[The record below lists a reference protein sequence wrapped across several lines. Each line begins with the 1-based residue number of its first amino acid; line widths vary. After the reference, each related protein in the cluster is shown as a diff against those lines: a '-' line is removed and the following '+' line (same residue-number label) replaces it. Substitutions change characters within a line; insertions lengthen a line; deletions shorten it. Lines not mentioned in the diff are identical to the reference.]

1 MIVHAIGKIA
11 EHFNSLQLEIVCN
24 ALGTQQGTSMQGTIA
39 VISPSSTLTSVMRDT
54 LEQRGLSL
62 VVVEAAQHDAT
73 LKARELIEG
82 GVSVIISRGRTASVL
97 REHLRVP
104 IVEVKHTFFDCIN
117 AYRKARQ
124 SSERIAFLATSE
136 GYASILEKA
145 RPFMAQVSICLIDP
159 LGSSQATEAHL
170 DRLQAEGI
178 EVAIGGLSLR
188 QAVIARGMR
197 YIMSDADP
205 DAVDEAVDEAL
216 HLLQIEEERRLKRVE
231 LQSRYEMIQSI
242 LNCVSE
248 GNFSVDSQRTITN
261 MNSVATAYLGS
272 LACGDSIDGL
282 LAQDYFGQVLSSGGP
297 VRGALIT
304 LGRLS
309 LTLSIAPIVLDS
321 EVIGAVATLQSQ
333 TEITALERKMR
344 RVLARQHV
352 ADKNFDDIIGSSLAL
367 IKAKRLATTYAA
379 VDSTVM
385 IEGETGTGKELFAQ
399 SIHNASRRKQG
410 PFVAINCAA
419 FAPGVLESELFG
431 YVKGAFTGALNEG
444 KAGVFELAHTGTIF
458 LDEIN
463 ETSTDIQVKLLRTLQ
478 ERQVVRIGD
487 DKVTPVDI
495 RIITASNKNLPQL
508 VAKGLFRE
516 DFFYRICVLKLRLP
530 ALRERHDDIPELVR
544 YLLRSLPMDS
554 AEPDEA
560 LLMRLSRYPWPGNIR
575 QLGNVVERLAVMSQ
589 GQPFTAA
596 LLEDVLEDL
605 SVNVPVEEGAAVRS
619 ELTVLQEVLGS
630 VRGNRE
636 AAAKRLQISTTTLWR
651 RMKKYLDE
659 DPECFDGARY

>member
-1 MIVHAIGKIA
+1 
-11 EHFNSLQLEIVCN
+11 
-24 ALGTQQGTSMQGTIA
+24 MQGTIA
-39 VISPSSTLTSVMRDT
+39 VISPSSTLTSVMRGI
-54 LEQRGLSL
+54 LQQRGLTL
-62 VVVEAAQHDAT
+62 VVIEAAQHDAT
-73 LKARELIEG
+73 LKARQLLDS

-117 AYRKARQ
+117 AYHKAQ
-124 SSERIAFLATSE
+124 QVSDKVAFLATSE
-136 GYASILEKA
+136 GYATILEKA
-145 RPFMAQVSICLIDP
+145 RPFMPQVSICLIDP
-159 LGSSQATEAHL
+159 LGSSQATEAQL

-178 EVAIGGLSLR
+178 EVAIGGLSSR
-188 QAVIARGMR
+188 QAVMARGMR
-197 YIMSDADP
+197 YIMSEADP
-205 DAVDEAVDEAL
+205 DAADEAIDEAL

-248 GNFSVDSQRTITN
+248 GIFSVDSQRTLTN
-261 MNSVATAYLGS
+261 MNSVATGYLGS
-272 LACGDSIDGL
+272 LGVGDSIDGL
-282 LAQDYFGQVLSSGGP
+282 LTQDYFSQVLSHGRP
-297 VRGALIT
+297 VRGALIS

-309 LTLSIAPIVLDS
+309 LTLSIAPITLDNQ
-321 EVIGAVATLQSQ
+321 VIGAVATLQSQ
-333 TEITALERKMR
+333 TEITAIERKMR
-344 RVLARQHV
+344 RQLARLHL
-352 ADKNFDDIIGSSLAL
+352 AEKTFDDIIGSSPALA
-367 IKAKRLATTYAA
+367 KAKRLAQTYAA

-399 SIHNASRRKQG
+399 SIHNASRRKNG

-478 ERQVVRIGD
+478 ERKVVRIGD
-487 DKVTPVDI
+487 DKVTPIDI
-495 RIITASNKNLPQL
+495 RIITASNKSLPQL
-508 VAKGLFRE
+508 VAQGLFRE
-516 DFFYRICVLKLRLP
+516 DFFYRICVLKLQLP
-530 ALRERHDDIPELVR
+530 ALRERRGDIPELVR
-544 YLLRSLPMDS
+544 YLLQSLPMNT
-554 AEPDEA
+554 AEPSDD
-560 LLMRLSRYPWPGNIR
+560 LLARLSGYAWPGNIR

-589 GQPFTAA
+589 GRPFAQPW
-596 LLEDVLEDL
+596 LEEVLEDL
-605 SVNVPVEEGAAVRS
+605 STDRVAGQGTPIKS
-619 ELTVLQEVLGS
+619 ELALLHDVLSS

-636 AAAKRLQISTTTLWR
+636 EAAKRLHISTTTLWR

-659 DPECFDGARY
+659 DPGCFDSARY

>member
-1 MIVHAIGKIA
+1 
-11 EHFNSLQLEIVCN
+11 
-24 ALGTQQGTSMQGTIA
+24 MQGTIA
-39 VISPSSTLTSVMRDT
+39 VISPSSTLTSVMHSI

-73 LKARELIEG
+73 LKARQLIAS

-97 REHLRVP
+97 REQLRVP

-117 AYRKARQ
+117 AYHKAQ
-124 SSERIAFLATSE
+124 QVSGKIAFLATSE
-136 GYASILEKA
+136 GYATILEKA
-145 RPFMAQVSICLIDP
+145 RPFMPQVSICLIDP
-159 LGSSQATEAHL
+159 LGSNPATEAQL
-170 DRLQAEGI
+170 DRLLAEGI

-188 QAVIARGMR
+188 QAVIARGMH
-197 YIMSDADP
+197 YIMSEADP
-205 DAVDEAVDEAL
+205 DAADEAIDEAL
-216 HLLQIEEERRLKRVE
+216 HLLQIEEERRLKSVE

-248 GNFSVDSQRTITN
+248 GIFSVDSQRTVTN
-261 MNSVATAYLGS
+261 MNSVATAYLGN
-272 LACGDSIDGL
+272 LAIGDSIDGL
-282 LAQDYFGQVLSSGGP
+282 LAQDYFRQVLNNGRP

-309 LTLSIAPIVLDS
+309 LTLSIAPITLDNQ
-321 EVIGAVATLQSQ
+321 VIGAVATLQSQ
-333 TEITALERKMR
+333 TEITAIERKMR
-344 RVLARQHV
+344 RVLARQHL
-352 ADKNFDDIIGSSLAL
+352 AEKTFDDIIGSSPAL
-367 IKAKRLATTYAA
+367 TKAKRLALTYAS

-478 ERQVVRIGD
+478 ERKVLRIGD
-487 DKVTPVDI
+487 DKVTPIDI
-495 RIITASNKNLPQL
+495 RIITASNKSLPRL
-508 VAKGLFRE
+508 VAEGVFRE
-516 DFFYRICVLKLRLP
+516 DFFYRICVLKLHLP
-530 ALRERHDDIPELVR
+530 ALRERRTDIPELVR
-544 YLLRSLPMDS
+544 HLLRSLPMDT
-554 AEPDEA
+554 AEPSDE
-560 LLMRLSRYPWPGNIR
+560 LLARLSGYAWPGNIR
-575 QLGNVVERLAVMSQ
+575 QLGNIVERLAVMSQ
-589 GQPFTAA
+589 GRPFAQPW
-596 LLEDVLEDL
+596 LEDVLEDL
-605 SVNVPVEEGAAVRS
+605 PEGATIEQCTPIKS
-619 ELTVLQEVLGS
+619 ELVRLQEALAR

-636 AAAKRLQISTTTLWR
+636 EAARHLQISTTTLWR
-651 RMKKYLDE
+651 RMKKYLAE
-659 DPECFDGARY
+659 DPACFDGTRY

>member
-1 MIVHAIGKIA
+1 
-11 EHFNSLQLEIVCN
+11 
-24 ALGTQQGTSMQGTIA
+24 MQGTIA
-39 VISPSSTLTSVMRDT
+39 VISPSSTLTSVMRGI
-54 LEQRGLSL
+54 LAQRGLSL
-62 VVVEAAQHDAT
+62 VVVEAAQYDAA
-73 LKARELIEG
+73 LKARQLIDS

-117 AYRKARQ
+117 AYHKAQ
-124 SSERIAFLATSE
+124 QVSDKIAFLATSE
-136 GYASILEKA
+136 GYATILEKA
-145 RPFMAQVSICLIDP
+145 RPFMPQVSICLIDP
-159 LGSSQATEAHL
+159 LGSNQATEAQL

-178 EVAIGGLSLR
+178 EVAIGGLSSR
-188 QAVIARGMR
+188 EAVMARGMR
-197 YIMSDADP
+197 YIMSEADAD
-205 DAVDEAVDEAL
+205 AADEAIDEAL
-216 HLLQIEEERRLKRVE
+216 HLLQVEEERRLKRVE

-248 GNFSVDSQRTITN
+248 GIFSVDSQRVITN
-261 MNSVATAYLGS
+261 MNSVATAYLGG

-282 LAQDYFGQVLSSGGP
+282 LAEDYFSQVLGSGRP
-297 VRGALIT
+297 VRGVLIT

-309 LTLSIAPIVLDS
+309 LTLSIAPITLDS
-321 EVIGAVATLQSQ
+321 QVIGAVATLQNQ
-333 TEITALERKMR
+333 TEITAIERKMR
-344 RVLARQHV
+344 RQLARQHL
-352 ADKNFDDIIGSSLAL
+352 AEKTFEHIIGSSPALA
-367 IKAKRLATTYAA
+367 KAKRLALTYAA

-478 ERQVVRIGD
+478 ERKVVRIGD

-495 RIITASNKNLPQL
+495 RIITASNKNLEQR
-508 VAKGLFRE
+508 VAQGLFRE
-516 DFFYRICVLKLRLP
+516 DFFYRICVLKLHLP
-530 ALRERHDDIPELVR
+530 ALRERRADIPELVR
-544 YLLRSLPMDS
+544 HLLRSLPMTTP
-554 AEPDEA
+554 EPDEA
-560 LLMRLSRYPWPGNIR
+560 LLTRLSGYAWPGNIR
-575 QLGNVVERLAVMSQ
+575 QLGNIVERLAVMSQ
-589 GQPFTAA
+589 GRPFAEPW
-596 LLEDVLEDL
+596 LEDVLEDL
-605 SVNVPVEEGAAVRS
+605 SSSVATVEKGAPIKT
-619 ELTVLQEVLGS
+619 ELALLHDVLAS

-636 AAAKRLQISTTTLWR
+636 EAARRLQISTTTLWR

-659 DPECFDGARY
+659 DPGCFDSARYPRA

>member
-1 MIVHAIGKIA
+1 
-11 EHFNSLQLEIVCN
+11 
-24 ALGTQQGTSMQGTIA
+24 MQSTLA
-39 VISPSSTLTSVMRDT
+39 VISPSSTLTSVMQGILD
-54 LEQRGLSL
+54 QRGLS
-62 VVVEAAQHDAT
+62 VAVVEAAQHDAVV
-73 LKARELIEG
+73 KARGLIDG

-117 AYRKARQ
+117 AYDNARQ
-124 SSERIAFLATSE
+124 SSDRIAFLATSE

-145 RPFMAQVSICLIDP
+145 RPFMQQVSICLIDP
-159 LGSSQATEAHL
+159 LGSQQATEQQL
-170 DRLQAEGI
+170 DRLLAEGI

-188 QAVIARGMR
+188 EAVMARGMR

-205 DAVDEAVDEAL
+205 DAVDEAIDEAM

-248 GNFSVDSQRTITN
+248 GIFSVDSQRTITN
-261 MNSVATAYLGS
+261 LNSVATAYLGT
-272 LACGDSIDGL
+272 LGCGDSVEGL
-282 LAQDYFGQVLSSGGP
+282 LAQDYFGQVLSSGRP

-304 LGRLS
+304 LGRMS
-309 LTLSIAPIVLDS
+309 LTLSIAPISLDT

-333 TEITALERKMR
+333 TEITAIERKMR

-352 ADKNFDDIIGSSLAL
+352 AENTFDNIIGSSPALTRARRLAL
-367 IKAKRLATTYAA
+367 TYAA

-463 ETSTDIQVKLLRTLQ
+463 ETSPDIQVKLLRTLQ
-478 ERQVVRIGD
+478 ERKVVRIGD

-516 DFFYRICVLKLRLP
+516 DFFYRICVLKLHLP
-530 ALRERHDDIPELVR
+530 ALRERAEDIPELVR
-544 YLLRSLPMDS
+544 HLLRSLPMDA
-554 AEPDEA
+554 AEPDAA
-560 LLMRLSRYPWPGNIR
+560 LLARLSRYAWPGNIR
-575 QLGNVVERLAVMSQ
+575 QLGNVVERLAVLSQ
-589 GQPFTAA
+589 GQPFVQA
-596 LLEDVLEDL
+596 LLEDALEDL
-605 SVNVPVEEGAAVRS
+605 AVDLPVEEGAAVKS
-619 ELTVLQEVLGS
+619 ELALLHEVLGS

-636 AAAKRLQISTTTLWR
+636 EAARRLRISTTTLWR
-651 RMKKYLDE
+651 RMKKYQDQ
-659 DPECFDGARY
+659 DPGCFEGARYQ

>member
-1 MIVHAIGKIA
+1 
-11 EHFNSLQLEIVCN
+11 
-24 ALGTQQGTSMQGTIA
+24 MQGTIA
-39 VISPSSTLTSVMRDT
+39 VISPSSTLTSVMRGI
-54 LEQRGLSL
+54 LAQRGLSL

-73 LKARELIEG
+73 LKARQLIDS

-117 AYRKARQ
+117 AYRKAQ
-124 SSERIAFLATSE
+124 QVSDKVAFLATSE
-136 GYASILEKA
+136 GYATILEKA
-145 RPFMAQVSICLIDP
+145 RPFMPQVSICLIDP
-159 LGSSQATEAHL
+159 LGSNQATEAQL

-178 EVAIGGLSLR
+178 DVAIGGLSSR
-188 QAVIARGMR
+188 EAVMARGMR
-197 YIMSDADP
+197 YIMSEADP
-205 DAVDEAVDEAL
+205 DAADEAIDDAL
-216 HLLQIEEERRLKRVE
+216 HLLQVEEERRLKRME

-248 GNFSVDSQRTITN
+248 GIFSVDSQRTITN
-261 MNSVATAYLGS
+261 MNSVATACLGG

-282 LAQDYFGQVLSSGGP
+282 LAEDYFSQVLGSGRP

-309 LTLSIAPIVLDS
+309 LSLSIAPITLDS
-321 EVIGAVATLQSQ
+321 QVIGAVATLQNQ
-333 TEITALERKMR
+333 TEITAIERKMR
-344 RVLARQHV
+344 RQLARQHL
-352 ADKNFDDIIGSSLAL
+352 AEKTFDDIIGSSPALA
-367 IKAKRLATTYAA
+367 KAKRLALTYAA

-478 ERQVVRIGD
+478 ERKVVRIGD

-495 RIITASNKNLPQL
+495 RIITASNKSLEQR
-508 VAKGLFRE
+508 VAQGLFRE
-516 DFFYRICVLKLRLP
+516 DFFYRICVLKLHLP
-530 ALRERHDDIPELVR
+530 ALRDRRADIPELVR
-544 YLLRSLPMDS
+544 HLLRSLPM
-554 AEPDEA
+554 ATPEPDEA
-560 LLMRLSRYPWPGNIR
+560 LLTRLSGYAWPGNIR
-575 QLGNVVERLAVMSQ
+575 QLGNIVERLAVMSQ
-589 GQPFTAA
+589 GRPFAQPW
-596 LLEDVLEDL
+596 LEDVLEDL
-605 SVNVPVEEGAAVRS
+605 SRGVATVQEGAPIKTELAV
-619 ELTVLQEVLGS
+619 LHEVLAS

-636 AAAKRLQISTTTLWR
+636 EAARRLQISTTTLWR
-651 RMKKYLDE
+651 RMKKYLDD
-659 DPECFDGARY
+659 DPECFDSARYSST

>member
-1 MIVHAIGKIA
+1 
-11 EHFNSLQLEIVCN
+11 
-24 ALGTQQGTSMQGTIA
+24 MQGTIA
-39 VISPSSTLTSVMRDT
+39 VISPSSTLTSVMRGI
-54 LEQRGLSL
+54 LAQRGLSL

-73 LKARELIEG
+73 LKARQLIDS

-117 AYRKARQ
+117 AYHKAHQ
-124 SSERIAFLATSE
+124 VSDKIAFLATSE
-136 GYASILEKA
+136 GYATILEKA
-145 RPFMAQVSICLIDP
+145 RPFMPQVSICLIDP
-159 LGSSQATEAHL
+159 LGSNQATEAQL

-178 EVAIGGLSLR
+178 EVAIGGLSSR
-188 QAVIARGMR
+188 EAVMARGMR
-197 YIMSDADP
+197 YIMSEADAD
-205 DAVDEAVDEAL
+205 AADEAIDEAL
-216 HLLQIEEERRLKRVE
+216 HLLQVEEERRLKRVE

-248 GNFSVDSQRTITN
+248 GIFSVDSQRVITN
-261 MNSVATAYLGS
+261 MNSVATAYLGG

-282 LAQDYFGQVLSSGGP
+282 LAEDYFSQVLGSGRP

-309 LTLSIAPIVLDS
+309 LTLSIAPITLDS
-321 EVIGAVATLQSQ
+321 QVIGAVATLQNQ
-333 TEITALERKMR
+333 TEITAIERKMR
-344 RVLARQHV
+344 RQLARQHL
-352 ADKNFDDIIGSSLAL
+352 AEKTFEHIIGSSPALA
-367 IKAKRLATTYAA
+367 KAKRLALTYAA

-478 ERQVVRIGD
+478 ERKVVRIGD

-495 RIITASNKNLPQL
+495 RIITASNKNLEQR
-508 VAKGLFRE
+508 VAQGLLRE
-516 DFFYRICVLKLRLP
+516 DFFYRICVLKLHLP
-530 ALRERHDDIPELVR
+530 ALRERRADIPELVR
-544 YLLRSLPMDS
+544 HLLRSLPMTTC
-554 AEPDEA
+554 EPDEA
-560 LLMRLSRYPWPGNIR
+560 LLTRLSGYAWPGNIR
-575 QLGNVVERLAVMSQ
+575 QLGNIVERLAVMSQ
-589 GQPFTAA
+589 GRPFAEPW
-596 LLEDVLEDL
+596 LEDVLEDL
-605 SVNVPVEEGAAVRS
+605 SSSVATVEKGAPIKT
-619 ELTVLQEVLGS
+619 ELALLHDVLAS

-636 AAAKRLQISTTTLWR
+636 EAARRLQISTTTLWR

-659 DPECFDGARY
+659 DPGCFDSTRYSRG

>member
-1 MIVHAIGKIA
+1 
-11 EHFNSLQLEIVCN
+11 
-24 ALGTQQGTSMQGTIA
+24 MQGTIA
-39 VISPSSTLTSVMRDT
+39 VISPSSTLTSVMRGI
-54 LEQRGLSL
+54 LAQRGLSL

-73 LKARELIEG
+73 LKARQLIDS

-117 AYRKARQ
+117 AYHKAHQ
-124 SSERIAFLATSE
+124 VSDKIAFLATSE
-136 GYASILEKA
+136 GYATILEKA
-145 RPFMAQVSICLIDP
+145 RPFMPQVSICLIDP
-159 LGSSQATEAHL
+159 LGSNQATEAQL

-178 EVAIGGLSLR
+178 EVAIGGLSSR
-188 QAVIARGMR
+188 EAVMARGMR
-197 YIMSDADP
+197 YIMSEADAD
-205 DAVDEAVDEAL
+205 AADEAIDEAL
-216 HLLQIEEERRLKRVE
+216 HLLQVEEERRLKRVE

-248 GNFSVDSQRTITN
+248 GIFSVDSQRVITN
-261 MNSVATAYLGS
+261 MNSVATAYLGG

-282 LAQDYFGQVLSSGGP
+282 LAEDYFGQVLGSGRP

-309 LTLSIAPIVLDS
+309 LTLSIAPITLDS
-321 EVIGAVATLQSQ
+321 QVIGAVATLQNQ
-333 TEITALERKMR
+333 TEITAIERKMR
-344 RVLARQHV
+344 RQLARQHL
-352 ADKNFDDIIGSSLAL
+352 AEKTFDDIIGSSPALA
-367 IKAKRLATTYAA
+367 KAKRLALTYAA

-478 ERQVVRIGD
+478 ERKVVRIGD

-495 RIITASNKNLPQL
+495 RIITASNKNLEQR
-508 VAKGLFRE
+508 VAQGLFRE
-516 DFFYRICVLKLRLP
+516 DFFYRICVLKLHLP
-530 ALRERHDDIPELVR
+530 ALRERRADIPELVR
-544 YLLRSLPMDS
+544 HLLRSLPMTTS
-554 AEPDEA
+554 EPDEA
-560 LLMRLSRYPWPGNIR
+560 LLTRLSGYAWPGNIR
-575 QLGNVVERLAVMSQ
+575 QLGNIVERLAVMSQ
-589 GQPFTAA
+589 GRPFAEPW
-596 LLEDVLEDL
+596 LEDVLEDL
-605 SVNVPVEEGAAVRS
+605 SSSVATVEEGAPIRT
-619 ELTVLQEVLGS
+619 ELAMLHEVLAS

-636 AAAKRLQISTTTLWR
+636 EAAKRLQISTTTLWR

-659 DPECFDGARY
+659 DPGCFDSARYPRA

>member
-1 MIVHAIGKIA
+1 
-11 EHFNSLQLEIVCN
+11 
-24 ALGTQQGTSMQGTIA
+24 MQGTIA
-39 VISPSSTLTSVMRDT
+39 VISPSSTLTSVMRGI
-54 LEQRGLSL
+54 LAQRGLSL

-73 LKARELIEG
+73 LKARQLIDS

-117 AYRKARQ
+117 AYHKAQ
-124 SSERIAFLATSE
+124 QVSDKIAFLATSE
-136 GYASILEKA
+136 GYATILEKA
-145 RPFMAQVSICLIDP
+145 RPFMPQVSICLIDP
-159 LGSSQATEAHL
+159 LGSNQATEAQL

-178 EVAIGGLSLR
+178 EVAIGGLSSR
-188 QAVIARGMR
+188 EAVMARGMR
-197 YIMSDADP
+197 YIMSEADAD
-205 DAVDEAVDEAL
+205 AADEAIDEAL
-216 HLLQIEEERRLKRVE
+216 HLLQVEEERRLKRVE

-248 GNFSVDSQRTITN
+248 GIFSVDSQRVITN
-261 MNSVATAYLGS
+261 MNSVATAYLGG

-282 LAQDYFGQVLSSGGP
+282 LAEDYFSQVLGSGRP

-309 LTLSIAPIVLDS
+309 LTLSIAPITLDS
-321 EVIGAVATLQSQ
+321 HVIGAVATLQNQ
-333 TEITALERKMR
+333 TEITAIERKMR
-344 RVLARQHV
+344 RQLARQHL
-352 ADKNFDDIIGSSLAL
+352 AEKTFEHIIGSSPALA
-367 IKAKRLATTYAA
+367 KAKRLALTYAA

-463 ETSTDIQVKLLRTLQ
+463 ETSTDIQVKLLRTMQ
-478 ERQVVRIGD
+478 ERKVVRIGD

-495 RIITASNKNLPQL
+495 RIITASNKNLEQR
-508 VAKGLFRE
+508 VAQGLFRE
-516 DFFYRICVLKLRLP
+516 DFFYRICVLKLHLP
-530 ALRERHDDIPELVR
+530 ALRERRADIPELVR
-544 YLLRSLPMDS
+544 HLLRSLPMTTP
-554 AEPDEA
+554 EPDEA
-560 LLMRLSRYPWPGNIR
+560 LLTRLSGYAWPGNIR
-575 QLGNVVERLAVMSQ
+575 QLGNIVERLAVMSQ
-589 GQPFTAA
+589 GRPFAEPW
-596 LLEDVLEDL
+596 LEDVLEDL
-605 SVNVPVEEGAAVRS
+605 SSSVATVEKGAPIKT
-619 ELTVLQEVLGS
+619 ELAMLHEVLAS

-636 AAAKRLQISTTTLWR
+636 EAARRLQISTTTLWR

-659 DPECFDGARY
+659 DPGCFDSARYRRA

>member
-1 MIVHAIGKIA
+1 
-11 EHFNSLQLEIVCN
+11 
-24 ALGTQQGTSMQGTIA
+24 MQGTIA
-39 VISPSSTLTSVMRDT
+39 VISPSSTLTSVMRGI
-54 LEQRGLSL
+54 LAKRGLSL

-73 LKARELIEG
+73 LKARQLIDS

-117 AYRKARQ
+117 AYHKAHQ
-124 SSERIAFLATSE
+124 VSDKIAFLATSE
-136 GYASILEKA
+136 GYATILEKA
-145 RPFMAQVSICLIDP
+145 RPFMPQVSICLIDP
-159 LGSSQATEAHL
+159 LGSNQATEAQL

-178 EVAIGGLSLR
+178 EVAIGGLSSR
-188 QAVIARGMR
+188 EAVMARGMR
-197 YIMSDADP
+197 YIMSEADAD
-205 DAVDEAVDEAL
+205 AADEAIDEAL
-216 HLLQIEEERRLKRVE
+216 HLLQVEEERRLKRVE

-248 GNFSVDSQRTITN
+248 GIFSVDSQRVITN
-261 MNSVATAYLGS
+261 MNSVATAYLGG

-282 LAQDYFGQVLSSGGP
+282 LAEDYFGQVLGSGRP

-309 LTLSIAPIVLDS
+309 LTLSIAPITLDS
-321 EVIGAVATLQSQ
+321 QVIGAVATLQNQ
-333 TEITALERKMR
+333 TEITAIERKMR
-344 RVLARQHV
+344 RQLARQHL
-352 ADKNFDDIIGSSLAL
+352 AEKTFDDIIGSSPALA
-367 IKAKRLATTYAA
+367 KAKRLALTYAA

-478 ERQVVRIGD
+478 ERKVVRIGD

-495 RIITASNKNLPQL
+495 RIITASNKNLEQR
-508 VAKGLFRE
+508 VAQGLFRE
-516 DFFYRICVLKLRLP
+516 DFFYRICVLKLHLP
-530 ALRERHDDIPELVR
+530 ALRERRADIPELVR
-544 YLLRSLPMDS
+544 HLLRSLPMTTP
-554 AEPDEA
+554 EPDEA
-560 LLMRLSRYPWPGNIR
+560 LLTRLSGYAWPGNIR
-575 QLGNVVERLAVMSQ
+575 QLGNIVERLAVISQ
-589 GQPFTAA
+589 GRPFAEPW
-596 LLEDVLEDL
+596 LEDVLEDL
-605 SVNVPVEEGAAVRS
+605 SSSVATVEEGAPIRT
-619 ELTVLQEVLGS
+619 ELAMLHEVLAS

-636 AAAKRLQISTTTLWR
+636 EAARRLQISTTTLWR

-659 DPECFDGARY
+659 DPGCFDSARYSRG

>member
-1 MIVHAIGKIA
+1 MRIA
-11 EHFNSLQLEIVCN
+11 LERDIF
-24 ALGTQQGTSMQGTIA
+24 MQGTIA
-39 VISPSSTLTSVMRDT
+39 VISPSSTLTSVMQGI

-73 LKARELIEG
+73 LKARQLIDG

-97 REHLRVP
+97 REQLRVP

-117 AYRKARQ
+117 AYRKAQ
-124 SSERIAFLATSE
+124 QVSDQIAFLATSE
-136 GYASILEKA
+136 GYANILEKA
-145 RPFMAQVSICLIDP
+145 RPFMQQVSICLIDP
-159 LGSSQATEAHL
+159 LGSHQATEAQL

-178 EVAIGGLSLR
+178 DVAIGGLSLR
-188 QAVIARGMR
+188 QAVMARGMR
-197 YIMSDADP
+197 YIMSEADP
-205 DAVDEAVDEAL
+205 DAADEAVDEAL
-216 HLLQIEEERRLKRVE
+216 HLLQIEEERRLKRLE
-231 LQSRYEMIQSI
+231 LQGRYEMIQSI

-248 GNFSVDSQRTITN
+248 GIFSVDSQRLVTN
-261 MNSVATAYLGS
+261 MNSVATAYLGT

-282 LAQDYFGQVLSSGGP
+282 LAQDYFSQVLSSGRP

-309 LTLSIAPIVLDS
+309 LTLSIAPITLDTQ
-321 EVIGAVATLQSQ
+321 VIGAVATLQSQ
-333 TEITALERKMR
+333 TEITAIERKMR
-344 RVLARQHV
+344 RQLARQHL
-352 ADKNFDDIIGSSLAL
+352 AEKTFDDIIGSSHALA
-367 IKAKRLATTYAA
+367 KAKRLALTYAA

-399 SIHNASRRKQG
+399 SIHHASRRKNG

-478 ERQVVRIGD
+478 ERKVVRIGD
-487 DKVTPVDI
+487 DKVTPIDI
-495 RIITASNKNLPQL
+495 RIITASNKSLPQL
-508 VAKGLFRE
+508 VAQGLFRE
-516 DFFYRICVLKLRLP
+516 DFFYRICVLKLHLP
-530 ALRERHDDIPELVR
+530 ALRERRDDIPELVR
-544 YLLRSLPMDS
+544 HLLRSLPMDT
-554 AEPDEA
+554 AEPDDT
-560 LLMRLSRYPWPGNIR
+560 LLARLSGYAWPGNIR
-575 QLGNVVERLAVMSQ
+575 QLGNIVERLAVMSQ
-589 GQPFTAA
+589 GRPFAQPW
-596 LLEDVLEDL
+596 LEDVLEDL
-605 SVNVPVEEGAAVRS
+605 SSGAAVEERGSVKS
-619 ELTVLQEVLGS
+619 ELALLHEALAR

-636 AAAKRLQISTTTLWR
+636 EAAKRLHISTTTLWR

-659 DPECFDGARY
+659 DPACFDNARY

>member
-1 MIVHAIGKIA
+1 
-11 EHFNSLQLEIVCN
+11 
-24 ALGTQQGTSMQGTIA
+24 MQGTIA
-39 VISPSSTLTSVMRDT
+39 VISPSSTLTSVMRGI

-73 LKARELIEG
+73 LKARQLIDS

-117 AYRKARQ
+117 AYSKAQ
-124 SSERIAFLATSE
+124 QVSDKVAFLATSE
-136 GYASILEKA
+136 GYATILEKA
-145 RPFMAQVSICLIDP
+145 RPFMPQVSICLIDP
-159 LGSSQATEAHL
+159 LGSNQATEAQL

-178 EVAIGGLSLR
+178 EVAIGGLSSR
-188 QAVIARGMR
+188 GAVMARGMR
-197 YIMSDADP
+197 YIMSEADP
-205 DAVDEAVDEAL
+205 DAADEAIDEAL
-216 HLLQIEEERRLKRVE
+216 HLLQIVEERRLKRVE

-248 GNFSVDSQRTITN
+248 GIFSVDSQRTVTN

-272 LACGDSIDGL
+272 VQIGDSIDGL
-282 LAQDYFGQVLSSGGP
+282 LAQDYFGQVLGSGRP

-309 LTLSIAPIVLDS
+309 LTLSIAPITLDS
-321 EVIGAVATLQSQ
+321 QVIGAVATLQNQ
-333 TEITALERKMR
+333 TEITAIERKMR
-344 RVLARQHV
+344 RQLARQHL
-352 ADKNFDDIIGSSLAL
+352 AEKTFDHIIGSSPALA
-367 IKAKRLATTYAA
+367 KAKRLAQTYAA

-399 SIHNASRRKQG
+399 SIHNASRRKHG

-478 ERQVVRIGD
+478 ERKVVRIGD
-487 DKVTPVDI
+487 DKVTPIDI
-495 RIITASNKNLPQL
+495 RIITASNKNLEHR
-508 VAKGLFRE
+508 VAQGLFRE
-516 DFFYRICVLKLRLP
+516 DFYYRICVLKLHLP
-530 ALRERHDDIPELVR
+530 ALRERRADIPELVR
-544 YLLRSLPMDS
+544 HLLRSLPLPTP
-554 AEPDEA
+554 EPDEA
-560 LLMRLSRYPWPGNIR
+560 LLQRLSLYTWPGNIR
-575 QLGNVVERLAVMSQ
+575 QLGNIVERLAVMSQ
-589 GQPFTAA
+589 GRAFAQPW
-596 LLEDVLEDL
+596 LEDVLEDL
-605 SVNVPVEEGAAVRS
+605 SSTAPVAEGAPLQS
-619 ELTVLQEVLGS
+619 ELALLHEVLAS

-636 AAAKRLQISTTTLWR
+636 EAARRLQISTTTLWR
-651 RMKKYLDE
+651 RMKKYLDQ
-659 DPECFDGARY
+659 DPGCFDSARYPRP

>member
-1 MIVHAIGKIA
+1 
-11 EHFNSLQLEIVCN
+11 
-24 ALGTQQGTSMQGTIA
+24 MQGTIA
-39 VISPSSTLTSVMRDT
+39 VISPSSTLTSVMRGI
-54 LEQRGLSL
+54 LAQRGLSL
-62 VVVEAAQHDAT
+62 MVIEAAQHDAT
-73 LKARELIEG
+73 LKARQLIDS

-117 AYRKARQ
+117 AYHKAQ
-124 SSERIAFLATSE
+124 QVSDKVAFLATSE
-136 GYASILEKA
+136 GYATILEKA
-145 RPFMAQVSICLIDP
+145 RPFMPQVWICLIDP
-159 LGSSQATEAHL
+159 LGSNQATEAQL

-178 EVAIGGLSLR
+178 EVAIGGLSSR
-188 QAVIARGMR
+188 EAVVARGMR
-197 YIMSDADP
+197 YIMSEADP
-205 DAVDEAVDEAL
+205 DAADEAIDEAL
-216 HLLQIEEERRLKRVE
+216 HLLQVEEERRLKRVE

-248 GNFSVDSQRTITN
+248 GIFSVDSQRLITN
-261 MNSVATAYLGS
+261 MNSVATAYLGG
-272 LACGDSIDGL
+272 LACGDSVNSL
-282 LAQDYFGQVLSSGGP
+282 LAEDYFSQVLGSGRP

-309 LTLSIAPIVLDS
+309 LSLSIAPITLDS
-321 EVIGAVATLQSQ
+321 QVIGAVATLQNQ
-333 TEITALERKMR
+333 TEITAIERKMR
-344 RVLARQHV
+344 RQLARQHL
-352 ADKNFDDIIGSSLAL
+352 AEKTFDDIIGSSPALA
-367 IKAKRLATTYAA
+367 KAKRLALTYAA

-478 ERQVVRIGD
+478 ERKVVRIGD

-495 RIITASNKNLPQL
+495 RIITASNKNLEQR
-508 VAKGLFRE
+508 VVQGLFRE
-516 DFFYRICVLKLRLP
+516 DFFYRICVLKLHLP
-530 ALRERHDDIPELVR
+530 ALRDRRADIPELVR
-544 YLLRSLPMDS
+544 HLLRSLPM
-554 AEPDEA
+554 ATPEPDEA
-560 LLMRLSRYPWPGNIR
+560 LLTRLSGYAWPGNIR
-575 QLGNVVERLAVMSQ
+575 QLGNIVERLAVMGQ
-589 GQPFTAA
+589 GRPFAQPW
-596 LLEDVLEDL
+596 LEDVLEDL
-605 SVNVPVEEGAAVRS
+605 SRGVTTVQEGAPIKT
-619 ELTVLQEVLGS
+619 ELALLHEVLAS

-636 AAAKRLQISTTTLWR
+636 EAARRLRISTTTLWR

-659 DPECFDGARY
+659 DPECFASARYSRT

>member
-1 MIVHAIGKIA
+1 
-11 EHFNSLQLEIVCN
+11 
-24 ALGTQQGTSMQGTIA
+24 MQGTIA
-39 VISPSSTLTSVMRDT
+39 VISPSSTLTSVMRGI
-54 LEQRGLSL
+54 LAQRGLSL

-73 LKARELIEG
+73 LKARQLIDS

-117 AYRKARQ
+117 AYHKAHQ
-124 SSERIAFLATSE
+124 VSDKIAFLATSE
-136 GYASILEKA
+136 GYATILEKA
-145 RPFMAQVSICLIDP
+145 RPFMPQVSICLIDP
-159 LGSSQATEAHL
+159 LGSNQATEAQL

-178 EVAIGGLSLR
+178 EVAIGGLSSR
-188 QAVIARGMR
+188 EAVMARGMR
-197 YIMSDADP
+197 YIMSEADAD
-205 DAVDEAVDEAL
+205 AADEAIDEAL
-216 HLLQIEEERRLKRVE
+216 HLLQVEEERRLKRVE

-248 GNFSVDSQRTITN
+248 GIFSVDSQRVITN
-261 MNSVATAYLGS
+261 MNSVATAYLGG

-282 LAQDYFGQVLSSGGP
+282 LAEDYFGQVLGSGRP

-309 LTLSIAPIVLDS
+309 LTLSIAPITLDS
-321 EVIGAVATLQSQ
+321 QVIGAVATLQNQ
-333 TEITALERKMR
+333 TEITAIERKMR
-344 RVLARQHV
+344 RQLARQHL
-352 ADKNFDDIIGSSLAL
+352 AEKTFDDIIGSSPALA
-367 IKAKRLATTYAA
+367 KAKRLALTYAA

-478 ERQVVRIGD
+478 ERKVVRIGD

-495 RIITASNKNLPQL
+495 RIITASNKNLEQR
-508 VAKGLFRE
+508 VAQGLFRE
-516 DFFYRICVLKLRLP
+516 DFFYRICVLKLHLP
-530 ALRERHDDIPELVR
+530 ALRERRADIPELVR
-544 YLLRSLPMDS
+544 HLLRSLPMTTS
-554 AEPDEA
+554 EPDEA
-560 LLMRLSRYPWPGNIR
+560 LLTRLSGYAWPGNIR
-575 QLGNVVERLAVMSQ
+575 QLGNIVERLAVMSQ
-589 GQPFTAA
+589 GRPFAEPW
-596 LLEDVLEDL
+596 LEDVLEDL
-605 SVNVPVEEGAAVRS
+605 SSSVATVEEGAPIRT
-619 ELTVLQEVLGS
+619 ELALLHDVLAS

-636 AAAKRLQISTTTLWR
+636 EAARRLQISTTTLWR

-659 DPECFDGARY
+659 DPGCFDSARYSRG

>member
-1 MIVHAIGKIA
+1 
-11 EHFNSLQLEIVCN
+11 
-24 ALGTQQGTSMQGTIA
+24 MQGTIA
-39 VISPSSTLTSVMRDT
+39 VISPSSTLTSVMRGI
-54 LEQRGLSL
+54 LAQRGLSL

-73 LKARELIEG
+73 LKARQLIDS

-117 AYRKARQ
+117 AYHKAQ
-124 SSERIAFLATSE
+124 QVSDKIAFLATSE
-136 GYASILEKA
+136 GYATILEKA
-145 RPFMAQVSICLIDP
+145 RPFMPQVSICLIDP
-159 LGSSQATEAHL
+159 LGSNQATEAQL

-178 EVAIGGLSLR
+178 EVAIGGLSSR
-188 QAVIARGMR
+188 EAVMARGMR
-197 YIMSDADP
+197 YIMSEADAD
-205 DAVDEAVDEAL
+205 AADEAIDEAL
-216 HLLQIEEERRLKRVE
+216 HLLQVEEERRLKRVE

-248 GNFSVDSQRTITN
+248 GIFSVDSQRVITN
-261 MNSVATAYLGS
+261 MNSVATAYLGG

-282 LAQDYFGQVLSSGGP
+282 LAEDYFSQVLGSGRP

-309 LTLSIAPIVLDS
+309 LTLSIAPITLDS
-321 EVIGAVATLQSQ
+321 QVIGAVATLQNQ
-333 TEITALERKMR
+333 TEITAIERKMR
-344 RVLARQHV
+344 RQLARQHL
-352 ADKNFDDIIGSSLAL
+352 AEKTFEHIIGSSPALA
-367 IKAKRLATTYAA
+367 KAKRLALTYAA

-478 ERQVVRIGD
+478 ERKVVRIGD

-495 RIITASNKNLPQL
+495 RIITASNKNLEQR
-508 VAKGLFRE
+508 VAQGLFRE
-516 DFFYRICVLKLRLP
+516 DFFYRICVLKLHLP
-530 ALRERHDDIPELVR
+530 ALRERRADIPELVR
-544 YLLRSLPMDS
+544 HLLRSLPMTTP
-554 AEPDEA
+554 ELDEA
-560 LLMRLSRYPWPGNIR
+560 LLTRLSGYAWPGNIR
-575 QLGNVVERLAVMSQ
+575 QLGNIVERLAVMSQ
-589 GQPFTAA
+589 GRPFAEPW
-596 LLEDVLEDL
+596 LEDVLEDL
-605 SVNVPVEEGAAVRS
+605 SSSVATVEKGAPIKT
-619 ELTVLQEVLGS
+619 ELAMLHEVLAS

-636 AAAKRLQISTTTLWR
+636 EAARRLQISTTTLWR

-659 DPECFDGARY
+659 DPGCFDSARYSRG

>member
-1 MIVHAIGKIA
+1 
-11 EHFNSLQLEIVCN
+11 
-24 ALGTQQGTSMQGTIA
+24 MQGTIA
-39 VISPSSTLTSVMRDT
+39 VISPSSTLTSVMRGI
-54 LEQRGLSL
+54 LAQRGLSL
-62 VVVEAAQHDAT
+62 VVIEAAQHDAT
-73 LKARELIEG
+73 LKARQLIDS

-117 AYRKARQ
+117 AYHKAQ
-124 SSERIAFLATSE
+124 QVSDKVAFLATSE
-136 GYASILEKA
+136 GYATILEKA
-145 RPFMAQVSICLIDP
+145 RPFMPQVSICLIDP
-159 LGSSQATEAHL
+159 LGSNQATEAQL

-178 EVAIGGLSLR
+178 EVAIGGLSSR
-188 QAVIARGMR
+188 EAVMARGMR
-197 YIMSDADP
+197 YIMSEADP
-205 DAVDEAVDEAL
+205 DAADEAIDEAL
-216 HLLQIEEERRLKRVE
+216 HLLQVEEERRLKRVE

-248 GNFSVDSQRTITN
+248 GIFSVDSQRLITN
-261 MNSVATAYLGS
+261 MNSVATAYLGG
-272 LACGDSIDGL
+272 LACGDSVDGL
-282 LAQDYFGQVLSSGGP
+282 LAEDYFSQVLGSGRP

-309 LTLSIAPIVLDS
+309 LSLSIAPITLDS
-321 EVIGAVATLQSQ
+321 QVIGAVATLQNQ
-333 TEITALERKMR
+333 TEITAIERKMR
-344 RVLARQHV
+344 RQLARQHL
-352 ADKNFDDIIGSSLAL
+352 AEKTFDDIIGSSPALA
-367 IKAKRLATTYAA
+367 KAKRLALTYAA

-478 ERQVVRIGD
+478 ERKVVRIGD

-495 RIITASNKNLPQL
+495 RIITASNKNLEQR
-508 VAKGLFRE
+508 VAQGLFRE
-516 DFFYRICVLKLRLP
+516 DFFYRICVLKLHLP
-530 ALRERHDDIPELVR
+530 ALRDRRADIPELVR
-544 YLLRSLPMDS
+544 HLLRSLPM
-554 AEPDEA
+554 ATPEPHEA
-560 LLMRLSRYPWPGNIR
+560 LLTRLSGYAWPGNIR
-575 QLGNVVERLAVMSQ
+575 QLGNIVERLAVMSQ
-589 GQPFTAA
+589 GRPFAQPW
-596 LLEDVLEDL
+596 LEDVLEDL
-605 SVNVPVEEGAAVRS
+605 SRGVTTVQEGAPIKT
-619 ELTVLQEVLGS
+619 ELALLHEVLAS

-636 AAAKRLQISTTTLWR
+636 EAARRLQISTTTLWR
-651 RMKKYLDE
+651 RMKKYLDD
-659 DPECFDGARY
+659 DPECFASARYSST

>member
-1 MIVHAIGKIA
+1 
-11 EHFNSLQLEIVCN
+11 
-24 ALGTQQGTSMQGTIA
+24 MQGTIA
-39 VISPSSTLTSVMRDT
+39 VISPSSTLTSVMRGI
-54 LEQRGLSL
+54 LQQRGLHL
-62 VVVEAAQHDAT
+62 VVIEAAQHDAT
-73 LKARELIEG
+73 LKARELLES

-97 REHLRVP
+97 REQLRVP

-117 AYRKARQ
+117 AYHKAQ
-124 SSERIAFLATSE
+124 QVSDKVAFLATSE
-136 GYASILEKA
+136 GYATILEKA
-145 RPFMAQVSICLIDP
+145 RPFMPQVSICLIDP
-159 LGSSQATEAHL
+159 LGSSQATEAQL
-170 DRLQAEGI
+170 DRLQAQGI
-178 EVAIGGLSLR
+178 EVAIGGLSSR
-188 QAVIARGMR
+188 QAVMARGMR
-197 YIMSDADP
+197 YIMSEADP
-205 DAVDEAVDEAL
+205 DAADEAIDEAL

-248 GNFSVDSQRTITN
+248 GIFSVDSQRALTN

-272 LACGDSIDGL
+272 LSIGDSIDGL
-282 LAQDYFGQVLSSGGP
+282 LTQDYFSQVLSLGRP
-297 VRGALIT
+297 VRGALIS

-309 LTLSIAPIVLDS
+309 LTLSIAPITLDNQ
-321 EVIGAVATLQSQ
+321 VIGAVATLQSQ
-333 TEITALERKMR
+333 TEITAIERKMR
-344 RVLARQHV
+344 RQLARLHL
-352 ADKNFDDIIGSSLAL
+352 AEKTFDDIIGSSPALA
-367 IKAKRLATTYAA
+367 KAKRLALTYAA

-399 SIHNASRRKQG
+399 SIHNASRRKNG

-478 ERQVVRIGD
+478 ERKVVRIGD
-487 DKVTPVDI
+487 DKVTPIDI
-495 RIITASNKNLPQL
+495 RIITASNKSLPQL
-508 VAKGLFRE
+508 VAQGLFRE
-516 DFFYRICVLKLRLP
+516 DFFYRICVLKLQLP
-530 ALRERHDDIPELVR
+530 ALRERRVDIPELVR

-554 AEPDEA
+554 AEPSDD
-560 LLMRLSRYPWPGNIR
+560 LLVRLSGYAWPGNIR

-589 GQPFTAA
+589 GRPFAQPW
-596 LLEDVLEDL
+596 LEEVLEDL
-605 SVNVPVEEGAAVRS
+605 STDVVAGQGAPIKS
-619 ELTVLQEVLGS
+619 ELALLHDVLSS

-636 AAAKRLQISTTTLWR
+636 EAAKRLHISTTTLWR

-659 DPECFDGARY
+659 DPGCFDSARY

>member
-1 MIVHAIGKIA
+1 
-11 EHFNSLQLEIVCN
+11 
-24 ALGTQQGTSMQGTIA
+24 MQGTIA
-39 VISPSSTLTSVMRDT
+39 VISPSSTLTSVMRGI
-54 LEQRGLSL
+54 LAQRGLSL

-73 LKARELIEG
+73 LKARQLIDS

-117 AYRKARQ
+117 AYHKAQ
-124 SSERIAFLATSE
+124 QVSDKIAFLATSE
-136 GYASILEKA
+136 GYATILEKA
-145 RPFMAQVSICLIDP
+145 RPFMPQVSICLIDP
-159 LGSSQATEAHL
+159 LGSNQATEAQL

-178 EVAIGGLSLR
+178 EVAIGGLSSR
-188 QAVIARGMR
+188 EAVMARGMR
-197 YIMSDADP
+197 YIMSEADAD
-205 DAVDEAVDEAL
+205 AADEAIDEAL
-216 HLLQIEEERRLKRVE
+216 HLLQVEEERRLKRVE

-248 GNFSVDSQRTITN
+248 GIFSVDSQRVITN
-261 MNSVATAYLGS
+261 MNSVATAYLGG

-282 LAQDYFGQVLSSGGP
+282 LAEDYFSQVLGSGRP

-309 LTLSIAPIVLDS
+309 LTLSIAPITLDS
-321 EVIGAVATLQSQ
+321 HVIGAVATLQNQ
-333 TEITALERKMR
+333 TEITAIERKMR
-344 RVLARQHV
+344 RQLARQHL
-352 ADKNFDDIIGSSLAL
+352 AEKTFEHIIGSSPALA
-367 IKAKRLATTYAA
+367 KAKRLALTYAA

-463 ETSTDIQVKLLRTLQ
+463 ETSTDIQVKLLRTMQ
-478 ERQVVRIGD
+478 ERKVVRIGD

-495 RIITASNKNLPQL
+495 RIITASNKNLEQR
-508 VAKGLFRE
+508 VAQGLFRE
-516 DFFYRICVLKLRLP
+516 DFFYRICVLKLHLP
-530 ALRERHDDIPELVR
+530 ALRERRADIPELVR
-544 YLLRSLPMDS
+544 HLLRSLPMTTP
-554 AEPDEA
+554 EPDEA
-560 LLMRLSRYPWPGNIR
+560 LLTRLSGYAWPGNIR
-575 QLGNVVERLAVMSQ
+575 QLGNIVERLAVMSQ
-589 GQPFTAA
+589 GRPFAEPW
-596 LLEDVLEDL
+596 LEDVLEDL
-605 SVNVPVEEGAAVRS
+605 SSSVATVEKRAPIKT
-619 ELTVLQEVLGS
+619 ELAMLHEVLAS

-636 AAAKRLQISTTTLWR
+636 EAARRLQISTTTLWR

-659 DPECFDGARY
+659 DPGCFDSARYRRA